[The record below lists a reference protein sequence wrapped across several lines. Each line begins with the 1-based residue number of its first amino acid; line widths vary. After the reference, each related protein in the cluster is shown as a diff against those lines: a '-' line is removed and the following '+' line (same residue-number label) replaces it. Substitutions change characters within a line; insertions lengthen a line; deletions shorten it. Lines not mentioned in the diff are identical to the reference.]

1 MKKELQAAR
10 LARDIMS
17 GEPVCVDLGMSVRE
31 VWHLLEENEISGAP
45 VVDGGGRLVGVVSRS
60 DLIKKFSD
68 GDMHL
73 DGSTLIE
80 LFGNEEE
87 DDGAMPERFVPVD
100 EFMTPDPVTA
110 SPTTPLHDVAARMVA
125 ARVHRV
131 IIVDKEQIPVG
142 IVTSLD
148 MVKTL
153 ADV

>member
-100 EFMTPDPVTA
+100 DFMTPDPVTA